1 MSWEIFIIPI
11 IFIAIIIYRVYFVL
25 ISSSKL
31 DELIRNYYESD
42 KFQILLISKLSLN
55 EKIRYRESSSLSMFF
70 SYRQV
75 ELFTPSF
82 LRKQGE
88 SFFRV
93 IEFKD
98 SNDKEYQ
105 VYVEIQIKNQEILE
119 VKEFDSYEL

>member
-1 MSWEIFIIPI
+1 MSWEIFIIPVV
-11 IFIAIIIYRVYFVL
+11 FIAIIIYRAYFVL

-42 KFQILLISKLSLN
+42 KYQILLIRKLTLN
-55 EKIRYRESSSLSMFF
+55 EKIRYRESSNLSMFF

-75 ELFTPSF
+75 GLFSPSF

-98 SNDKEYQ
+98 SGDKEYQ

-119 VKEFDSYEL
+119 VIEFDSYEL